1 MTVTRNEQRPHSK
14 SCIAVLGAGSWGT
27 ALAIQL
33 ARNGNDVKLWA
44 RDAGA
49 VADMAGARENR
60 RYLADCAFP
69 ATLVPEPDMAV
80 AVAAADDVL
89 VVVPSHALRETLIA
103 LNPLLVDH
111 QRVIWATKGLEPES
125 ALLAHQ
131 VAAETLDP
139 VNGEPRIIA
148 ALSGPSFAK
157 EVGQGMPTAVTVA
170 SQNDAFAQ
178 AMAGAFHDGV
188 FRVYT
193 TNDIVGVGVGG
204 AVKNV
209 LAIAVGISD
218 GLGYGANA
226 RALLITRGLSEM
238 MRLGEKLG
246 GERETFTGMA
256 GLGDLLLTCTDDQSR
271 NRRMGLALAAG
282 ADVESAQREIQQVV
296 EGVRVAREVN
306 RIADQMRVEMP
317 IARQAYRVLHEGV
330 APREAVRRLTDR
342 PFRAEKD

>member
-1 MTVTRNEQRPHSK
+1 M
-14 SCIAVLGAGSWGT
+14 AVVGAGSWGT

-33 ARNGNDVKLWA
+33 ARNDNDVRLWA
-44 RDAGA
+44 RDEAA
-49 VADMAGARENR
+49 IAAMARDRENS
-60 RYLADCAFP
+60 RYLPGCP
-69 ATLVPEPDMAV
+69 LPERLTPEPDLAR

-89 VVVPSHALRETLIA
+89 VVVPSHALRACLRS
-103 LNPLLVDH
+103 LRDLLAES

-125 ALLAHQ
+125 ALLPDR
-131 VAAETLDP
+131 VAAEEL
-139 VNGEPRIIA
+139 GA
-148 ALSGPSFAK
+148 ARATAVLSGPSFAG
-157 EVGQGMPTAVTVA
+157 EVGRGMPTAVTIA
-170 SQNDAFAQ
+170 SADADFARD
-178 AMAGAFHDGV
+178 MAGAFHDGV

-193 TNDIVGVGVGG
+193 ASDVVGVGVGG

-246 GERETFTGMA
+246 GERGTLVGMA

-282 ADVESAQREIQQVV
+282 HDVASAEREIRQVV
-296 EGVRVAREVN
+296 EGVRVAREVH
-306 RIADQMRVEMP
+306 RIAEQLGVEMP
-317 IARQAYRVLHEGV
+317 IASQAYRVLHEGV
-330 APREAVRRLTDR
+330 SPPEAVRRLTDR
-342 PFRAEKD
+342 PFRSEKD

>member
-1 MTVTRNEQRPHSK
+1 M
-14 SCIAVLGAGSWGT
+14 AVLGAGSWGT

-33 ARNGNDVKLWA
+33 ARNGNAVRLWA
-44 RDAGA
+44 RDTAA
-49 VADMAGARENR
+49 VTQMAEARENS
-60 RYLADCAFP
+60 RYLPGCPLPDSLA
-69 ATLVPEPDMAV
+69 PEPDMAA

-89 VVVPSHALRETLIA
+89 VVVPSHALRECLTDLEA
-103 LNPLLVDH
+103 VLRPE

-125 ALLAHQ
+125 ALLPDQ
-131 VAAETLDP
+131 VAAEVLGVDRVTA
-139 VNGEPRIIA
+139 V
-148 ALSGPSFAK
+148 LSGPSFAG
-157 EVGQGMPTAVTVA
+157 EVGQGMPTAVTIA
-170 SQNDAFAQ
+170 SIDAEFAR

-193 TNDIVGVGVGG
+193 TADVVGVGVGG

-246 GERETFTGMA
+246 GHRETFTGMA

-282 ADVESAQREIQQVV
+282 ADVEGAQREIQQVV
-296 EGVRVAREVN
+296 EGVRVAREVH
-306 RIADQMRVEMP
+306 RIAQQLGVEMP
-317 IARQAYRVLHEGV
+317 ISTQAFRVLHEGV
-330 APREAVRRLTDR
+330 APRDAVRKLTDR

>member
-1 MTVTRNEQRPHSK
+1 MTAPHDNADR
-14 SCIAVLGAGSWGT
+14 CMAVLGAGSWGT

-33 ARNGNDVKLWA
+33 ARNGNDVRLWA
-44 RDAGA
+44 REAAAVSAMAAAG
-49 VADMAGARENR
+49 ENE
-60 RYLADCAFP
+60 RYLPGCAFP
-69 ATLVPEPDMAV
+69 ATLVPEADMAA

-89 VVVPSHALRETLIA
+89 VVVPSHALRETLERLA
-103 LNPLLVDH
+103 PLLGDA
-111 QRVIWATKGLEPES
+111 QRVIWATKGLEPQS
-125 ALLAHQ
+125 ALLPHQ
-131 VAAETLDP
+131 VAAEVLGSQRRTA
-139 VNGEPRIIA
+139 V
-148 ALSGPSFAK
+148 LSGPSFAG
-157 EVGQGMPTAVTVA
+157 EVGQGMPTAVTIA
-170 SQNDAFAQ
+170 AADADFARD
-178 AMAGAFHDGV
+178 MAGAFHDGV

-193 TNDIVGVGVGG
+193 TTDVVGVGVGG

-246 GERETFTGMA
+246 GERTTFTGMA

-282 ADVESAQREIQQVV
+282 HDVEQAQREIQQVV
-296 EGVRVAREVN
+296 EGVRVAREVH
-306 RIADQMRVEMP
+306 RIAEQLGVEMP
-317 IARQAYRVLHEGV
+317 IATQAFRVLHEDV
-330 APREAVRRLTDR
+330 APRDAVRKLTDR